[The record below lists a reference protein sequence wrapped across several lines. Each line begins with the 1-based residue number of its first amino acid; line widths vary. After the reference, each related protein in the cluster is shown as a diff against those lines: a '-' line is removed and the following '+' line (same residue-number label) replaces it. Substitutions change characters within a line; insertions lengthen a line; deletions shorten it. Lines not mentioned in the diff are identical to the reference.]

1 MSDELRDEPSIER
14 VADLYSWAYAW
25 RWRDGDDDTDLSALR
40 KRNRAEFERAL
51 EVEIARR
58 VAEAKAEVERLEIWK
73 QVATILLE
81 KVKVNGKPALEIF
94 DTGLAVQQEV
104 SETEKGEANG

>member
-1 MSDELRDEPSIER
+1 MSDELRDDEYTPSMKRIRLEYM
-14 VADLYSWAYAW
+14 AMSEDSGGDPDLPLLGMKF
-25 RWRDGDDDTDLSALR
+25 D
-40 KRNRAEFERAL
+40 RAL

-94 DTGLAVQQEV
+94 DTGLAVQQ
-104 SETEKGEANG
+104 KGESNE